1 MILGW
6 NDGVVSM
13 SWVAGE
19 RQRRMREEIPRGFF
33 WIVVPHTAWGDW
45 LTDWLT
51 NWLTD
56 WHLSGRIEN
65 VLHFVLGLL
74 WDGGGKQKLQEYPAH
89 TVVPGGGNTQI
100 RNVCYWITKRCHRS
114 ARGRVQQWWIKPP
127 TNERWSSQA
136 AVVWCVKVF
145 SGYKEWQ
152 IVLLIAHI
160 YSYAAQ
166 LYMALSLSFISSEVG
181 CYIRGECAMW
191 HNNMYVY
198 IYSGYWSV
206 IILLSSSPVTI
217 SSSRLK
223 SSSSNSQQSG

>member
-1 MILGW
+1 MVW
-6 NDGVVSM
+6 YR
-13 SWVAGE
+13 WVELLEKGS
-19 RQRRMREEIPRGFF
+19 EECEKKFLVDSSGSSCPTQ
-33 WIVVPHTAWGDW
+33 HEA
-45 LTDWLT
+45 TDWLT

-152 IVLLIAHI
+152 IVLLIA
-160 YSYAAQ
+160 
-166 LYMALSLSFISSEVG
+166 
-181 CYIRGECAMW
+181 YILVRCSVIHGIIII
-191 HNNMYVY
+191 VY
-198 IYSGYWSV
+198 IQWSWM
-206 IILLSSSPVTI
+206 LYPRWMCDVT
-217 SSSRLK
+217 
-223 SSSSNSQQSG
+223 Q